1 MSHVN
6 NIPFSNDSINRR
18 GFTLVEMVLV
28 VGIMAIMAMFTI
40 PMIQDGRS
48 SGVKAAAGILQ
59 SDLERAQVMAMAH
72 PDTRIGLQF
81 DADGGGW
88 KIVDADA
95 PSTPLLDEFSG
106 APISIRLGQG
116 RGQVAEGVQ
125 VQTSGV
131 TGNLLVFG
139 SLGGLETPGDS
150 RLLTLRNEAN
160 EHTLRISPATGWIT
174 VVEAQ

>member
-1 MSHVN
+1 MKHVN
-6 NIPFSNDSINRR
+6 KTRFSNQSDRCR
-18 GFTLVEMVLV
+18 GFTLIEMVLV

-125 VQTSGV
+125 VQTAGLS
-131 TGNLLVFG
+131 GNLLVFG
-139 SLGGLETPGDS
+139 ALGGLEIPGDP
-150 RLLTLRNEAN
+150 RLLKLHNESHERTLS
-160 EHTLRISPATGWIT
+160 ISPATGWIT
-174 VVEAQ
+174 VVEAE